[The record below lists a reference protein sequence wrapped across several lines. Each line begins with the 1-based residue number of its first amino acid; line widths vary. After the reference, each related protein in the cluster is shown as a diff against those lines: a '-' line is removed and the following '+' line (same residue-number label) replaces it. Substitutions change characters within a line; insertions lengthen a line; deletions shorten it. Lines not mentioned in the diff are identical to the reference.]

1 VRFPDGVE
9 EIRMALSVDS
19 ILKLP
24 TPKKVL
30 ILIVILCVIAGLY
43 FYLFFKPQQEELM
56 TLKSKRDQ
64 SIKDLNESA
73 AIKKDLDRFRA
84 EEKELNQKLVDALKQ
99 LPNEKEIPE
108 ILKNI
113 TSLGKES
120 NLEFTLFKPKP
131 EEPQQFYAK
140 VPIELIVLGS
150 YHSTGIFFD
159 KVSKLAR
166 IINVV
171 DFNMTRAKDVKAKG
185 ESDNPVKTS
194 CLVNTYRFIEKKSEE
209 KKVEKKSEKKEA
221 SQEGEEG
228 VPKAQRK

>member
-1 VRFPDGVE
+1 
-9 EIRMALSVDS
+9 MALSVNS

-30 ILIVILCVIAGLY
+30 ILAAILCVIAGMY
-43 FYLFFKPQQEELM
+43 FYLLFKPQQE
-56 TLKSKRDQ
+56 TLAGLKTKRDQ
-64 SIKDLNESA
+64 LVKDLNESA

-84 EEKELNQKLVDALKQ
+84 QEKELNQKLVDALKQ
-99 LPNEKEIPE
+99 LPNEKEVPE

-113 TSLGKES
+113 TNLGKQS

-150 YHSTGIFFD
+150 YHNMGIFFD
-159 KVSKLAR
+159 RVSKLPR

-171 DFNMTRAKDVKAKG
+171 DFNMTKAKDPKGKG
-185 ESDNPVKTS
+185 EIENLVKTS
-194 CLVNTYRFIEKKSEE
+194 CLVNTYRFLEKRSEE
-209 KKVEKKSEKKEA
+209 KKVEKKAETKKAPAET
-221 SQEGEEG
+221 EEEI
-228 VPKAQRK
+228 PKVRKK